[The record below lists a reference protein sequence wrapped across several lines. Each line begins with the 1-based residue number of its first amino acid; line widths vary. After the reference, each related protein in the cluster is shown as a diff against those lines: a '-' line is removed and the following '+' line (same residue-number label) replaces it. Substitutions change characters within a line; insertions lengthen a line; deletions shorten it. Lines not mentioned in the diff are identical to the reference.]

1 MQELIYASAAR
12 GLLDPVQLGDILAVA
27 RRNNARLGVTGIL
40 LYHQG
45 SFFQVLEG
53 PPDVLTALYA
63 RIAQDPRHAHLVELR
78 TREIERASFAAWSMG
93 FVSLDPRLLSQLPG
107 RHALSS
113 NGTLRQEPEE
123 VLALL
128 DQFRQGQFRRYVL
141 A

>member
-12 GLLDPVQLGDILAVA
+12 SLLDPLQLGKILEVS

-40 LYHQG
+40 LYHEG

-53 PPDVLTALYA
+53 EPDTLSALYA
-63 RIAQDPRHAHLVELR
+63 RIQQDPRHRNLVELR
-78 TREIERASFAAWSMG
+78 SSVVERPSFGAWSMG
-93 FVSLDPRLLSQLPG
+93 FVSLDPMLLRALPG

-113 NGTLRQEPEE
+113 NGTLEREPAAI
-123 VLALL
+123 LSLL
-128 DQFRQGQFRRYVL
+128 DQFREGQFRRYVL